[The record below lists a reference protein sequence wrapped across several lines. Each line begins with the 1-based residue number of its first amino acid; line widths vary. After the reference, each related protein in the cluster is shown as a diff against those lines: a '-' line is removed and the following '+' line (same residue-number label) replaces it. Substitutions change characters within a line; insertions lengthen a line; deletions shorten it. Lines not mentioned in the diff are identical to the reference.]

1 MYNISHFKEPE
12 RSRILNL
19 MADNPFA
26 FLTGSFK
33 NGRQVAT
40 QIPLLIEQREDE
52 LILLGHIMRNTDH
65 HRAFIDNPIALA
77 VFTGP
82 HTYVSAKWYSSPNV
96 GSTWNYMSVHAS
108 GEVVFMDDEE
118 LINFMKKLTLHFE
131 GGDAHSPTFY
141 DNLSQDYVD
150 KMMGAIV
157 GFEIEVKNLNH
168 VFKLSQNKDKQTY
181 QNIIKHL
188 EFQEG
193 DGAKIAAEMKKR
205 ENELF

>member
-19 MADNPFA
+19 MADYPFA

-40 QIPLLIEQREDE
+40 QIPLLIEQRNDE
-52 LILLGHIMRNTDH
+52 LILQGHIMRNTDH
-65 HRAFIDNPIALA
+65 HKAFIENPNALA

-96 GSTWNYMSVHAS
+96 GSTWNYMSVHVA
-108 GEVVFMDDEE
+108 GEMVFMDDEE

-131 GGDAHSPTFY
+131 GGDAQSPTFY
-141 DNLSQDYVD
+141 DNLSQNYLD

-157 GFEIEVKNLNH
+157 GFEIKVENLNH
-168 VFKLSQNKDKQTY
+168 VFKLSQNKDQQTY
-181 QNIIKHL
+181 QNIIKKL
-188 EFQEG
+188 ELQEG
-193 DGAKIAAEMKKR
+193 NGVKIAAEMKKR
-205 ENELF
+205 EDELF